1 MALFTMVAFYV
12 LFFLVLL
19 GVYIERQIVNKE
31 VSNCIG
37 KRVKLAY
44 TNKMRL
50 ENLEIYNQVA
60 GKTLASKFNY
70 NFLLFFYKKGYVLIL
85 CMLFLGCVSFILG

>member
-12 LFFLVLL
+12 LFFLVFL